1 MASFILTSSVMARI
15 EMINRSS
22 VDSLNKVTIGSDW
35 SVILKMVG
43 HGEGKVTTSGRRAS
57 RWGPR
62 DERAEFAG
70 MSPELPPGL
79 TESQLKSY
87 VVYIRLE
94 EINRKLKDGAVLPY
108 RERSRSPGRDAA
120 DKEEYYR
127 KKLEDERSRL
137 IESALQSNPEYQTDL
152 DYNTW
157 LDRHLF
163 GPGARDKRLGAG
175 SYKLQ
180 EKVWIPQREYPEI
193 NFIGLLIGP
202 RGNTLKKMEAE
213 TGTKISIRGKG
224 SLKEGKNDPASLAAA
239 DEELHALVM
248 GDSTDKIEKCV
259 RIINKIIETA
269 ASCPEDTNELKRIQL
284 RELAALNGTLR
295 DEDMIIC
302 SNCGQAGHRRFEC
315 TERKNVTNN
324 LVCRICGGAGHI
336 ATDCMHRD
344 NPDMIQQSRVRA
356 EQMDSAYQDFLAD
369 INDKPV
375 TSGAGAGAGASPW
388 TQQPAYPQQPWNANP
403 LPPSTNQNSNSTQN
417 GTTNPQTNPWSNQ

>member
-1 MASFILTSSVMARI
+1 MEAAAVVAEEQRPTG
-15 EMINRSS
+15 
-22 VDSLNKVTIGSDW
+22 GSER
-35 SVILKMVG
+35 K
-43 HGEGKVTTSGRRAS
+43 S

-62 DERAEFAG
+62 SEKAEFSG

-79 TESQLKSY
+79 TESQVKSY

-94 EINRKLKDGAVLPY
+94 EINRKLKSGQIYPY
-108 RERSRSPGRDAA
+108 SERSLSPSKRTPE
-120 DKEEYYR
+120 KEDHYR

-137 IESALQSNPEYQTDL
+137 IESALQSNPEYSTDV

-163 GPGARDKRLGAG
+163 GPGARDKRLGG
-175 SYKLQ
+175 SYKCQ
-180 EKVWIPQREYPEI
+180 DKVWIPQREYPDI

-202 RGNTLKKMEAE
+202 RGNTLKKMESE

-224 SLKEGKNDPASLAAA
+224 SLKEGKNDAAA
-239 DEELHALVM
+239 VASSEEELHALIM
-248 GDSTDKIEKCV
+248 ADSADKIDKAV

-269 ASCPEDTNELKRIQL
+269 ASMPEEANELKRIQL

-295 DEDMIIC
+295 DEDAIIC

-315 TERKNVTNN
+315 TERRNLTNS

-344 NPDMIQQSRVRA
+344 NPEMLQQSQMRA
-356 EQMDSAYQDFLAD
+356 EQMDSAYQNFLAD
-369 INDKPV
+369 IGDKPKSNDPAASHV
-375 TSGAGAGAGASPW
+375 GVQASPW
-388 TQQPAYPQQPWNANP
+388 GAAAGGSAGYQQQPWSAAYASAPPDAPNP
-403 LPPSTNQNSNSTQN
+403 
-417 GTTNPQTNPWSNQ
+417 NPWSNNNSTAPQQ